1 VLRAGT
7 EKEMLNEFSPI
18 KGAKKKRKRVGR
30 GAGSM
35 GKTSGRGHKGQGSR
49 SGKGVSRWFEGGQT
63 PLKMRSPKRGFTNI
77 FRKHYEIV
85 NLKDLERFADSE
97 PVTVQTLIE
106 AGIVSGKKPVKLL
119 STGQVAAALSITV
132 NACSK
137 AAEHKVNEAG
147 GKVEIV

>member
-1 VLRAGT
+1 
-7 EKEMLNEFSPI
+7 MLDELSPA
-18 KGAKKKRKRVGR
+18 KGSKTKRKRVGR
-30 GAGSM
+30 GAGSQ

-77 FRKHYEIV
+77 FKKQYDIV
-85 NLKDLERFADSE
+85 NLKDLERFADADS
-97 PVTVQTLIE
+97 VTIQTLAE

-119 STGQVAAALSITV
+119 ANGEIASALSITV
-132 NACSK
+132 NACSE
-137 AAEHKVNEAG
+137 AAARKINDAG